1 MFLISL
7 ILAAMCLIKVFL
19 LILRLHNGTLSRLY
33 FPIHNTSRFHL
44 LWTTIKRFVHPYFV

>member
-7 ILAAMCLIKVFL
+7 ILAAICLIKDFL
-19 LILRLHNGTLSRLY
+19 LILRLYNGILSRLY

-44 LWTTIKRFVHPYFV
+44 LRTTIKRFVHPYFV